1 MGHATMLSSQ
11 PDVTDVA
18 MSSEQVLLNPV
29 PTRLCHVIHYHGE
42 KKFLASGNRDN
53 TSNFLFRIMIGL
65 FSQKQI

>member
-29 PTRLCHVIHYHGE
+29 PTRLCHGD
-42 KKFLASGNRDN
+42 KKDLRLRAVTEMVPDLIWAPRSLGHV
-53 TSNFLFRIMIGL
+53 MI
-65 FSQKQI
+65 FM